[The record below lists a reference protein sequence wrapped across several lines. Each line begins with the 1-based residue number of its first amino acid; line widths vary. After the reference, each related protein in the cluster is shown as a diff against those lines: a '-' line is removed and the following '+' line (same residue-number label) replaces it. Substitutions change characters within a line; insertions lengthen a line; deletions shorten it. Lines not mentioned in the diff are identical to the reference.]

1 MFFCSGK
8 FVMEQINNFFSILQ
22 NKKILFDQVKNIWT
36 GYQVKKYYR
45 MIFFNIIFI
54 LFLQECT
61 KSVNVARVE
70 DEKNACSL
78 ETVDW

>member
-36 GYQVKKYYR
+36 GYQVKKILQND
-45 MIFFNIIFI
+45 IFKY
-54 LFLQECT
+54 LL
-61 KSVNVARVE
+61 
-70 DEKNACSL
+70 
-78 ETVDW
+78 

>member
-8 FVMEQINNFFSILQ
+8 FVMEQINNFFSIPQ

-45 MIFFNIIFI
+45 MIFFKY
-54 LFLQECT
+54 LMQYFLQGCA
-61 KSVNVARVE
+61 KSANDAKEE
-70 DEKNACSL
+70 DEKNVCSF
-78 ETVDW
+78 ETVE